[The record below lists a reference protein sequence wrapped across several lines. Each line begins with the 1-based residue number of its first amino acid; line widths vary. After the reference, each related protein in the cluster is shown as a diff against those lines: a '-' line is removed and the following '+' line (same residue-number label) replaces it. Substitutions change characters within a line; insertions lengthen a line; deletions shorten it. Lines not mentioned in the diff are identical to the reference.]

1 MNNEQILELS
11 NKLKQ
16 YQNEQNTNVNKLLE
30 EKLKN
35 SNNSDNKSNEILKL
49 IDKKNNLINLMSISK
64 YYDNDEISKNLKEYE
79 LLSDIERQLKQYLN
93 SV

>member
-64 YYDNDEISKNLKEYE
+64 YYNNDEISKNLKEYE

>member
-1 MNNEQILELS
+1 LNNEQILELS

-79 LLSDIERQLKQYLN
+79 LLSDIERQLKQDLN

>member
-49 IDKKNNLINLMSISK
+49 IDKKNNLINFMSISK